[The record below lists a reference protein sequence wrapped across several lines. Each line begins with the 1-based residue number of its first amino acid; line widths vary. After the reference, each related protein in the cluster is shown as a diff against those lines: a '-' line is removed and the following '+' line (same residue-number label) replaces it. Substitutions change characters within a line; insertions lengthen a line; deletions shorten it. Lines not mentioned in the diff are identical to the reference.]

1 LNPAQWP
8 PVSPERR
15 EGVFPEFGQ
24 SPKYLDLDL
33 DSYEE
38 SWTHIAAFRGQS
50 GWLLVARATIQSE
63 HDLLRTT
70 LVAACD
76 ENETP
81 IPAWRA
87 MHLTQCRWDRLDHC
101 YEEPPE
107 ILDDLLCEEEG
118 AFYARWQREMNTGL
132 AALYDRAQRNI
143 EALEAR
149 ATARTRE
156 VDLQIADLRRRRRM
170 ADASDEARATI
181 TEIIAELET
190 EHDQAITHLSRQR
203 SALRQEADA
212 TEEALWQRTD
222 ILIEVEP
229 LCLVRWRAK
238 SNHTSAHLLSPEQPG
253 SGGISLLRVQQADLS
268 ALTRRRA
275 KEALEQARRAETA
288 RAEALARQAA
298 TEKAKKPSPQS
309 TPDAKPKAISI
320 SDLPKASPF
329 LRRLAATAPQPVPV
343 VIVPPPIPPPIVVA
357 PPQQPDNG
365 KIAIEREML
374 AALMVR
380 LEEKGRKFFPGSRK
394 YVQNQEERTELA
406 GRIAA
411 LDAAMAGND
420 TPSADQPNAWPV
432 ESVEMLRRLWLQG
445 MSANDIGR
453 AIGGVSRNAVIG
465 KAKRLGLPMRAQ
477 TDMSARQSGENKL
490 AAES

>member
-1 LNPAQWP
+1 M
-8 PVSPERR
+8 
-15 EGVFPEFGQ
+15 FPEFGQ
-24 SPKYLDLDL
+24 SPKCLVLDL
-33 DSYEE
+33 DSYED

-63 HDLLRTT
+63 HDLLRAN
-70 LVAACD
+70 LIVACD
-76 ENETP
+76 ENEMP
-81 IPAWRA
+81 IPSWRA

-101 YEEPPE
+101 HEEPPE

-170 ADASDEARATI
+170 IEASDEARATI

-190 EHDQAITHLSRQR
+190 EHDQAISQLARQR
-203 SALRQEADA
+203 AALRREADA

-222 ILIEVEP
+222 VLIEVEP
-229 LCLVRWRAK
+229 LCLVRWRAR
-238 SNHTSAHLLSPEQPG
+238 SNHTAAHLLSPEQPG
-253 SGGISLLRVQQADLS
+253 SGGISLLRVQRADLS

-275 KEALEQARRAETA
+275 KEALEQARRAETV
-288 RAEALARQAA
+288 RAEALARQVA
-298 TEKAKKPSPQS
+298 TEKAKKPSLQPAPDSKPQ
-309 TPDAKPKAISI
+309 AVNRN
-320 SDLPKASPF
+320 DLPKASPF
-329 LRRLAATAPQPVPV
+329 LRKLAATASPPSPV
-343 VIVPPPIPPPIVVA
+343 VTVPPPMPPPIVVA
-357 PPQQPDNG
+357 PPRRPDNG
-365 KIAIEREML
+365 KIAIERDML
-374 AALMVR
+374 TAMMER

-394 YVQNQEERTELA
+394 YTQNQEERAELA

-411 LDAAMAGND
+411 LTTAMAENGD
-420 TPSADQPNAWPV
+420 PPVDQPNVWSV
-432 ESVEMLRRLWLQG
+432 ESMEMLRRLWLQG
-445 MSANDIGR
+445 LSANDIGR